1 MTLPFF
7 LRRTFLRHAARSLF
21 LGVAVYGVVSLAHAQ
36 VVLEPV
42 TPGAQQYPVAI
53 TNLPGEAALP
63 QSIAQIVRDDLTRS
77 GLFKL
82 IDASNLPVPADT
94 LQVRFAD
101 WKNRGADFLAFG
113 RVVPAPDGRLTA
125 RVHLVDVSKQQ
136 ELSNFAYT
144 LNPAQTR
151 VTAHRI
157 ADNIYKAI
165 TGEDGYF
172 NSKIAFVKKTG
183 ARFDLIVADSDGQN
197 EQSALTSREPI
208 ISPRWS
214 PDGAKLAYVS
224 FENKKPQI
232 WVHEIYTSK
241 RTLVGNFRGSNSA
254 PAWSPD
260 GNTLAIAL
268 TLSGATQIYA
278 IPAGGGESRRLTNS
292 SGIDTEPAYSP
303 DGSIYFTSDRGG
315 GPQIYR
321 MSGAGGDARRI
332 TFKGT
337 YNVSPRVSPDGKT
350 LAYVNRT
357 NGVFRVSTLD
367 LTNPGQGQENPLTDT
382 DKDESPSFAP
392 NGRMLLYATVI
403 GGRGVLAMVS
413 KDGQVKQRIT
423 VTAADAREPA
433 WGPASK

>member
-1 MTLPFF
+1 MKLPFVLCRVF
-7 LRRTFLRHAARSLF
+7 LRYTGSGLLLIAAVTPLQ
-21 LGVAVYGVVSLAHAQ
+21 AQ

-42 TPGAQQYPVAI
+42 TPGSQQYPIAI

-63 QSIAQIVRDDLTRS
+63 QSIAQIVRDDLNRS

-82 IDASNLPVPADT
+82 VDASNLPVPADT
-94 LQVRFAD
+94 LQVRFPD
-101 WKNRGADFLAFG
+101 WKSRGADFLAFG
-113 RVVPAPDGRLTA
+113 RVVPAPDGRLTV
-125 RVHLVDVSKQQ
+125 RVSLVDVANQK
-136 ELSNFAYT
+136 ELGNYAYT
-144 LNPAQTR
+144 LAPAQTR

-157 ADNIYKAI
+157 ADHIYKAV

-172 NSKIAFVKKTG
+172 NSKIAFVKKAG
-183 ARFDLIVADSDGQN
+183 ARFDLIVADSDGQS

-214 PDGAKLAYVS
+214 PDGSKLAYVS

-260 GNTLAIAL
+260 GATLAIAL
-268 TLSGATQIYA
+268 TLSGATQIYS
-278 IPAGGGESRRLTNS
+278 IPSGGGEPKRLTNS
-292 SGIDTEPAYSP
+292 GGIDTEPAYGV

-321 MSGAGGDARRI
+321 MSGSGGDARRI

-357 NGVFRVSTLD
+357 NGIFRVSTLD
-367 LTNPGQGQENPLTDT
+367 LTNQGQENSLTDT

-392 NGRMLLYATVI
+392 NGRMLLYATEI

-413 KDGQVKQRIT
+413 RDGLVKQRIT

-433 WGPASK
+433 WGPAVK

>member
-1 MTLPFF
+1 MMNITLSL
-7 LRRTFLRHAARSLF
+7 LRWCVLVLAYA
-21 LGVAVYGVVSLAHAQ
+21 VSLSSHAQ
-36 VVLEPV
+36 TEI
-42 TPGAQQYPVAI
+42 TIIGGGAQQYPIAI

-63 QSIAQIVRDDLTRS
+63 QGLAQIVRDDLNRS

-82 IDASNLPVPADT
+82 VDASNLPVPADAS
-94 LQVRFAD
+94 QVRFPD
-101 WKNRGADFLAFG
+101 WKGRGADFLAFG

-136 ELSNFAYT
+136 ELGNFAYT
-144 LNPAQTR
+144 LSPAQTR

-157 ADNIYKAI
+157 ADDIYEKI
-165 TGEDGYF
+165 TLEKGYF
-172 NSKIAFVKKTG
+172 NSKIAFVKKAG

-260 GNTLAIAL
+260 GGTLAIAL
-268 TLSGATQIYA
+268 TLTGATQIYL

-292 SGIDTEPAYSP
+292 SGIDTEPAYAP
-303 DGSIYFTSDRGG
+303 DGTIYFTSDRGG

-321 MSGAGGDARRI
+321 MSGSGGDARRI
-332 TFKGT
+332 TFKGS

-367 LTNPGQGQENPLTDT
+367 LTNPGQGQEIPLTDT

-392 NGRMLLYATVI
+392 NGRMLLYATDI

-433 WGPASK
+433 WGPAVK